1 MRTAIITGAES
12 GIGAAV
18 AERFRAAGIK
28 VYSLDMAA
36 SADYQVDVS
45 NSDQVN
51 QAVAEIGFVDILIN
65 SAGITGPNTPLI
77 QTTDADWNRTIAINL
92 NGTFNTCRAVVPG
105 MVAKGWGRIVNIASI
120 AGKEGNPNL
129 SAYSASKAA
138 VIGLTKS
145 LGKELATTGVLV
157 NAITPAFIQTPMN
170 VNTTE
175 ETLKYMISKIPM
187 NRVGEV
193 EEVAALISWLA
204 SDECSFSTGAVFD
217 ISGGR
222 ATY

>member
-1 MRTAIITGAES
+1 MKSAIITGAES

-18 AERFRAAGIK
+18 KARFNAAGIK
-28 VYSLDMAA
+28 TYSLDLAA
-36 SADYQVDVS
+36 SADFQVDIS
-45 NSDQVN
+45 NSAQVN
-51 QAVAEIGFVDILIN
+51 AAIAAIGPVDILVT
-65 SAGITGPNTPLI
+65 SAGITGPNTPI
-77 QTTDADWNRTIAINL
+77 AQVSDEAWNRTLAINL
-92 NGTFNTCRAVVPG
+92 TGTFNTCRAVVPG

-129 SAYSASKAA
+129 GAYSASKAA
-138 VIGLTKS
+138 VISLTKS

-170 VNTTE
+170 VNTSD
-175 ETLKYMISKIPM
+175 ETLQYMISKIPM
-187 NRVGEV
+187 NRVGQV
-193 EEVAALISWLA
+193 EEVAALIEWL
-204 SDECSFSTGAVFD
+204 SSEECTFSTGAVFD